1 MELSGLATLFLVWS
15 VFIIVVGVCMG
26 TDSETWKFRI
36 SGWVLVLLGIVYIV
50 GFYADP
56 DFHLYLLNKDIKSV
70 KNEIVLNE
78 ANCVEQALDD
88 ESKRICNLI
97 DNDLKDNLRRL
108 ERTRDNYLVKKY
120 KNK

>member
-1 MELSGLATLFLVWS
+1 MEISGLATLFLIWAI
-15 VFIIVVGVCMG
+15 FIIVVGVCMA

-36 SGWVLVLLGIVYIV
+36 SGIVMIILG
-50 GFYADP
+50 GFYIIGLYTDP
-56 DFHLYLLNKDIKSV
+56 DFHIYLLDKDIKSV
-70 KNEIVLNE
+70 KNEIVLNK

-97 DNDLKDNLRRL
+97 DRDLKGNLARL
-108 ERTRDNYLVKKY
+108 EMTRDNYLVKKY

>member
-1 MELSGLATLFLVWS
+1 MELSGLATLFLILTILV
-15 VFIIVVGVCMG
+15 ITLGVCMA
-26 TDSETWKFRI
+26 TESETWKFRI
-36 SGWVLVLLGIVYIV
+36 TGIVMLILGFVYIL
-50 GFYADP
+50 GFYANP
-56 DFHLYLLNKDIKSV
+56 DFHIYLIDKDIKSV

-97 DNDLKDNLRRL
+97 ASDLKANLARL
-108 ERTRDNYLVKKY
+108 EMTRDNYLVKKY